1 MNKEFILDIDNLSS
15 QIKYIAS
22 LNGLK
27 MKDVKLAVN
36 ELFDKKDSVRNLSNK
51 FRTKTIRVSELSEIA
66 EILNYEIVL
75 RSKD

>member
-51 FRTKTIRVSELSEIA
+51 FRTKTIRVA
-66 EILNYEIVL
+66 E
-75 RSKD
+75 